1 MRFVALIILLAWA
14 PLVALGEGELR
25 FNVGGREYSTQHAAA
40 LLTTRNGKSRIVVA
54 VKDINQRFLL
64 MVSADV
70 AAGTEKRPLQLSS
83 ADTDLAVTL
92 RSSQGVFS
100 LLPHQQLAKDANI
113 TYVERVDVE
122 TDELE
127 DEIESPGEI
136 HDRLRGK
143 FHARR
148 KRKKI
153 RSEYRR
159 VKPAWTQMSRK
170 NRLETGAGVI
180 QNEAFRDT
188 HFTLQLTPNVVNGKV
203 VSYQGSFSGS
213 GRFAAQSGSSEIKM
227 LSGGVFHVRVEYAP

>member
-1 MRFVALIILLAWA
+1 MRIFAVTILLACT
-14 PLVALGEGELR
+14 PLVALGEGELQ
-25 FNVGGREYSTQHAAA
+25 FSLGGRAYATQHAAA
-40 LLTTRNGKSRIVVA
+40 LVTTRNGKSRIVVA

-64 MVSADV
+64 MLSADV
-70 AAGTEKRPLQLSS
+70 AAGNEKQPLYLSS

-100 LLPHQQLAKDANI
+100 LLPQQQLAKDANI
-113 TYVERVDVE
+113 TYVEQVNIE
-122 TDELE
+122 TDEFE
-127 DEIESPGEI
+127 DELESPAEI
-136 HDRLRGK
+136 QDRLRGK

-148 KRKKI
+148 KRKKM

-159 VKPAWTQMSRK
+159 VKPAWTRMSRQ

-180 QNEAFRDT
+180 QNGAFRDT

-213 GRFAAQSGSSEIKM
+213 GRFAAQSGSGEIKM
-227 LSGGVFHVRVEYAP
+227 LSGGRFHVRVEHAP